1 VRLDVVTHMDERGRF
16 WEESV
21 EFTVTPE
28 SMPSSE
34 DDMERSRS
42 EEPHGPLITQSSF
55 EQPDLCRI
63 QA

>member
-1 VRLDVVTHMDERGRF
+1 MRLDVMDERGRF

-34 DDMERSRS
+34 GEMERSRS